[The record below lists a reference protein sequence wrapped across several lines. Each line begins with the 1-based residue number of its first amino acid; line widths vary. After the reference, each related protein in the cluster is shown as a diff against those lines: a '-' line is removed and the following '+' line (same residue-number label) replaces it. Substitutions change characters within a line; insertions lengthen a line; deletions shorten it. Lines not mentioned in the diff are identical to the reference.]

1 MRIMI
6 LTVLAT
12 LLLWSSASP
21 AQERATVSADRANL
35 RASASVEAAIVT
47 TLSRGAVVT
56 VVERSGGWA
65 RVSVGEKSGWMRS
78 SLLAGGGAGAAAS
91 VQGGTPVAGATATRG
106 RGTDAPTPVAETR
119 SAPQTAPDSSSALS
133 PESWEYRDPEVAK
146 RYALF
151 APGGG
156 QLYTGEYVKGGAL
169 LGGSII
175 VFWTGLPKLVSSG
188 NTCSGGFLIVAY
200 VKCAPLNTGIIIA
213 ALVYGILDADDSASR
228 MNQKRSHSSAM
239 SRARVEPLLVAIP
252 GQSVQYGIAIQLR

>member
-78 SLLAGGGAGAAAS
+78 SLLAGGGAAAS
-91 VQGGTPVAGATATRG
+91 QPGSPRPAAEPPRAV
-106 RGTDAPTPVAETR
+106 APTPPPQPVYREPEQRQAPPRVAP
-119 SAPQTAPDSSSALS
+119 AGYKDPGTATMIAIFVTGGGHIWSGDTKKGITYLAVGTGALVGGVVLSSALVGSCDAYDVYYARCGS
-133 PESWEYRDPEVAK
+133 PLWPNLLGFGVYTTSWVMSLMDAGDSAERMNKARGYRTSALPRVMPEVS
-146 RYALF
+146 
-151 APGGG
+151 PGVGG
-156 QLYTGEYVKGGAL
+156 RVNA
-169 LGGSII
+169 
-175 VFWTGLPKLVSSG
+175 GLRVS
-188 NTCSGGFLIVAY
+188 F
-200 VKCAPLNTGIIIA
+200 
-213 ALVYGILDADDSASR
+213 R
-228 MNQKRSHSSAM
+228 
-239 SRARVEPLLVAIP
+239 
-252 GQSVQYGIAIQLR
+252 